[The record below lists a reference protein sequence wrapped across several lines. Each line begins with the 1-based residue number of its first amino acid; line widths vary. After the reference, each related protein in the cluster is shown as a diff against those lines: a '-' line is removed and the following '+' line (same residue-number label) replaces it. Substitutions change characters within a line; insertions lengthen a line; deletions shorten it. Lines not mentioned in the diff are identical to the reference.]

1 MFRLKQK
8 IPMSSGFRE
17 LFRVKETSICLSGI
31 KDLKQIIVNVQLK
44 TEMKSNNIEKLF
56 LQDDFF
62 LRPTVFFTSESL
74 LESILFCS
82 ILNTHY

>member
-8 IPMSSGFRE
+8 ISMSSGFRE
-17 LFRVKETSICLSGI
+17 LFRVREKSTCLSGV